1 MLLTIYIKYGNLAT
15 MKLLDEIPY
24 DCKELL
30 GKAVAEGD
38 WKASMAIASDPS
50 FLVGVGIDNRARYHH
65 QDILESLQRC
75 IRTSRLS
82 GLTAETVCH
91 SKGHA
96 LRIRVGRYVIFPR
109 RLRNRYAERPE
120 PQYHRP
126 YILQN
131 PTRQNDLFDPYADNQ
146 TTIIAHLLFGKDS
159 EGLFALLSIP
169 DSAGGIYEAVS
180 LPVEFGTLAVPT
192 EALPVEKAP
201 LAAIGIKHDR
211 LSSASG
217 A

>member
-1 MLLTIYIKYGNLAT
+1 MTKCIPYAILAT
-15 MKLLDEIPY
+15 MKLLDEIPQA
-24 DCKELL
+24 CKELL
-30 GKAVAEGD
+30 AKAVAEGNR
-38 WKASMAIASDPS
+38 KATMAIASDPS

-75 IRTSRLS
+75 IRADHQS

-91 SKGHA
+91 SRGHT
-96 LRIRVGRYVIFPR
+96 LRIKVGRYVIFPR
-109 RLRNRYAERPE
+109 RLRNRYDERPE

-131 PTRQNDLFDPYADNQ
+131 PTRQNDLFDPYVDNQ

-159 EGLFALLSIP
+159 EGLFAQLSIP
-169 DSAGGIYEAVS
+169 DSAGGVYEALS
-180 LPVEFGTLAVPT
+180 LPVELGADAVTT
-192 EALPVEKAP
+192 EALPVESAP
-201 LAAIGIKHDR
+201 LAAIELRRED
-211 LSSASG
+211 LASASG

>member
-1 MLLTIYIKYGNLAT
+1 
-15 MKLLDEIPY
+15 MKLLDEIPQT
-24 DCKELL
+24 CKELL

-50 FLVGVGIDNRARYHH
+50 FLVGVGVDNRARYHH

-75 IRTSRLS
+75 IRANRQS

-91 SKGHA
+91 SRGHT
-96 LRIRVGRYVIFPR
+96 LRIKIGRYVIFPR
-109 RLRNRYAERPE
+109 RLRNRYDERPE

-131 PTRQNDLFDPYADNQ
+131 PTRQNDLFDPYTDNQ

-159 EGLFALLSIP
+159 EGLFAQLSIP

-180 LPVEFGTLAVPT
+180 LPVVLGTIAEPT
-192 EALPVEKAP
+192 ESLPVENAP
-201 LAAIGIKHDR
+201 LAAIELRHEG